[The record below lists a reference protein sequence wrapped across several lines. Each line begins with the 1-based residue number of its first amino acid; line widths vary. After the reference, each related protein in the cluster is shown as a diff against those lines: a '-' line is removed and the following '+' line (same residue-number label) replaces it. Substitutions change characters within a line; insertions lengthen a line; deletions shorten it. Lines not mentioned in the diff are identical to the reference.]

1 MPENAMNIAP
11 RSAASLGRR
20 AMASSGPRPSS
31 AGAAALIAMGSGRT
45 ARSACFPR
53 ARVARGS
60 VAGRRARPRGHP
72 DVPQAELRELG
83 RLGGRR
89 GAEHEIAAGAGLREG
104 HDLADVLLAQQSGCP
119 AIDPDRDPAVRRGP
133 VGEGLEERPE
143 LVAHALEAVALEGE
157 RASEEVAPVDPDRAA
172 AELPAVE

>member
-89 GAEHEIAAGAGLREG
+89 GA
-104 HDLADVLLAQQSGCP
+104 
-119 AIDPDRDPAVRRGP
+119 

-157 RASEEVAPVDPDRAA
+157 RPSEQLPAIDPDRAA
-172 AELPAVE
+172 AELPAVER